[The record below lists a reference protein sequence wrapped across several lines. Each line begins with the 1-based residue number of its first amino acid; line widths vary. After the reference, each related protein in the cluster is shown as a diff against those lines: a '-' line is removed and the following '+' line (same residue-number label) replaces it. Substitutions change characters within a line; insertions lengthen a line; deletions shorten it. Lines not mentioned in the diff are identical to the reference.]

1 MVFVNDPESLSQI
14 FRWNRGPALQAMYKT
29 IGIQALIGDVDMK
42 DHEQRK
48 HAFKQP
54 VSTLQR

>member
-1 MVFVNDPESLSQI
+1 MVFVNDPEYLSQI
-14 FRWNRGPALQAMYKT
+14 FRWNRGPALRAMFET
-29 IGIQALIGDVDMK
+29 MGIQALVSDIDMK
-42 DHEQRK
+42 DHQKRK

>member
-1 MVFVNDPESLSQI
+1 MVFVNDPEALSQI
-14 FRWNRGPALQAMYKT
+14 FRWNRSPSLQAMYET

-42 DHEQRK
+42 AHEQRK

-54 VSTLQR
+54 VSTL